1 MLKQFHQSEKILKNA
16 MKKFSFCIVL
26 ALLSLQACVETE
38 LRPQPEEQPL
48 GADAS
53 RDNAQG
59 RKQSPALEV
68 EIDVI
73 DDEYPFSF
81 GLTGSGTVT
90 IDWEDGVVETYTL
103 PGEGVHF
110 EVSHAYPIGSGYSP
124 TITGDL
130 HTISGINGFA
140 ENGGIV
146 ALNGLQHLTGLKDF
160 LPGWFYNAS
169 LDLRKNRNLERLD
182 LYVDDLPEW
191 VKLPTRHRI
200 HSFFIFMGDH
210 YLTTAQADEVIS
222 SLFRNAVAQNIRGGS
237 MEISNT
243 ERPSESSFSKL
254 RTLRDVYGWY
264 VFVDDL
270 PI

>member
-1 MLKQFHQSEKILKNA
+1 
-16 MKKFSFCIVL
+16 MKKFSFFIAL

-38 LRPQPEEQPL
+38 IRPQSEQQPL
-48 GADAS
+48 TPDAS

-59 RKQSPALEV
+59 RKQSPALEL
-68 EIDVI
+68 EINVI

-81 GLTGSGTVT
+81 GLTGTGTVT

-103 PGEGVHF
+103 PGEHVHF

-124 TITGDL
+124 TISGDL

-140 ENGGIV
+140 ENGGVV
-146 ALNGLQHLTGLKDF
+146 AINGLEHLTGLKDF
-160 LPGWFYNAS
+160 APGWFYNAP
-169 LDLRKNRNLERLD
+169 LDLRKNGNLERLN

-191 VKLPTRHRI
+191 VELPPRHRI
-200 HSFFIFMGDH
+200 HSFILFTSNR
-210 YLTTAQADEVIS
+210 YLTTAQTDEVIS
-222 SLFRNAVAQNIRGGS
+222 SLFRNAVAQNIKGGS
-237 MEISNT
+237 IEISNT
-243 ERPSESSFSKL
+243 ERPSESSFRKM

-270 PI
+270 PF

>member
-1 MLKQFHQSEKILKNA
+1 
-16 MKKFSFCIVL
+16 MKKLSFFVAL
-26 ALLSLQACVETE
+26 VLLSLQACVETE
-38 LRPQPEEQPL
+38 IRPQPEQQSLVP
-48 GADAS
+48 DAS

-68 EIDVI
+68 VIDVI

-81 GLTGSGTVT
+81 GLTGTGTVT

-103 PGEGVHF
+103 PGEDVHF
-110 EVSHAYPIGSGYSP
+110 EVSHAYPIGSAYSP
-124 TITGDL
+124 TISGDL

-146 ALNGLQHLTGLKDF
+146 AINGLEHLTGLKDF
-160 LPGWFYNAS
+160 VPGWFYNAP
-169 LDLRKNRNLERLD
+169 LDLRKNRNLEVLN

-200 HSFFIFMGDH
+200 HNFILFMGDR

-222 SLFRNAVAQNIRGGS
+222 SLYRNAVAQNIRGGNI
-237 MEISNT
+237 EISNT
-243 ERPSESSFSKL
+243 ERPSESSFRKM
-254 RTLRDVYGWY
+254 RILRDVYGWY

-270 PI
+270 PF